1 MYAHIPFAVHLRG
14 ILEMMGIMQQAADD
28 NKNKGHRE
36 FEGQNG

>member
-1 MYAHIPFAVHLRG
+1 MCAHSLYAVHLRG

-36 FEGQNG
+36 FERQNG